1 MDRTLIILK
10 PDALERG
17 LGDEIIGRIE
27 AIGLT
32 IATSKEMTLDRAIAE
47 LHYAEHEGKPYYAPL
62 VDFITRG
69 PVLVAI
75 VEGPQDTWQAVRT
88 LMGATDPK
96 NAAPGTI
103 RGDLATEMSE
113 NLIHG
118 SDSAESAKREIGIFF
133 PELA

>member
-32 IATSKEMTLDRAIAE
+32 IATSKEMTLDRATAE
-47 LHYAEHEGKPYYAPL
+47 LHYSEHEGKPYYAPL

-118 SDSAESAKREIGIFF
+118 SDSADSAKREIGIFF

>member
-32 IATSKEMTLDRAIAE
+32 IATSKEMTLDRATAE

-75 VEGPQDTWQAVRT
+75 VEGPQDTWQSVRT

>member
-32 IATSKEMTLDRAIAE
+32 IATSKEMTLDRATAE

-75 VEGPQDTWQAVRT
+75 VEGPQDTWQTVRT

>member
-32 IATSKEMTLDRAIAE
+32 NATSKEMTLDRATAE

-118 SDSAESAKREIGIFF
+118 SDSADSAKREIGIFF

>member
-118 SDSAESAKREIGIFF
+118 SDSADSAKREIGIFF

>member
-32 IATSKEMTLDRAIAE
+32 IATSKKMTLDRATAE

>member
-32 IATSKEMTLDRAIAE
+32 IATSKKITLDRATAE

>member
-32 IATSKEMTLDRAIAE
+32 IATSKKMSLDRPTAE

-75 VEGPQDTWQAVRT
+75 VEGPQDTWQVVRT

>member
-118 SDSAESAKREIGIFF
+118 SDSSDSAKREIGIFF

>member
-88 LMGATDPK
+88 LMGATDPN

-118 SDSAESAKREIGIFF
+118 SDSSDSAKREIGIFF